1 VTDALIALAR
11 ILMVV
16 LFVVS
21 GASKLMNP
29 AGIAGVLAGKGLPMP
44 GVLAWLTIA
53 AELGLGLLIAVGLF
67 ARTAAVLLALFT
79 VATVLTAHNFWAMSG
94 DAVWANQIQA
104 MKNLSIIGGLLLIAA
119 VGPGR
124 YAVNQR

>member
-53 AELGLGLLIAVGLF
+53 AELGLGLLIAVGF
-67 ARTAAVLLALFT
+67 YARTAAVLLAAFT
-79 VATVLTAHNFWAMSG
+79 AATILTAHNFWAMTG
-94 DAVWANQIQA
+94 DAVQANQIQA
-104 MKNLSIIGGLLLIAA
+104 MKNLSIIGALIMIAA
-119 VGPGR
+119 VGAGR
-124 YAVNQR
+124 FAVNRR